1 MIQIVKLYIINSL
14 NAFCADLGIH
24 SSSYIKCVS
33 KGVSYLNS
41 FVISNTLITDAAPTN
56 LTESEVS
63 KLLAKCRRDVLDKQT
78 VDLGKSI

>member
-56 LTESEVS
+56 LTES